1 MEAPLMDLRTKI
13 GQLFVYTA
21 GKSCSVGHAER
32 DFLRHYRPG
41 GLIYPTGQ
49 TAIPVPS

>member
-1 MEAPLMDLRTKI
+1 MDLRTKI